1 MHLNRGLTDEELVSQ
16 LAEFK
21 GLRGDHDTELGFY
34 LQDFDSRGL
43 YRNYGCSSSHH
54 FALARLQIPPRKT
67 HELLHMTLKLTNQ
80 NPNQAQD

>member
-1 MHLNRGLTDEELVSQ
+1 MHLHQGLTDEELVTQ
-16 LAEFK
+16 LTKFK
-21 GLRGDHDTELGFY
+21 GLRDDRDRELGFY

-67 HELLHMTLKLTNQ
+67 HELLHMTLGNSSQ
-80 NPNQAQD
+80 VQD

>member
-1 MHLNRGLTDEELVSQ
+1 MHLHRGLTDEELVSQ
-16 LAEFK
+16 LNK
-21 GLRGDHDTELGFY
+21 LKTLRNGHETELGFY

-67 HELLHMTLKLTNQ
+67 HELLHMTFQ
-80 NPNQAQD
+80 NPNQVSD